1 MYRVYVSI
9 SKLQPLVECLQENC
23 GEESSNY
30 AVLQD
35 NFIKDLQELQKDFEK
50 FSQMVETTIDLNQVC
65 ITEMAMEIKI
75 KIKTRSDILQ
85 GQALVTRI

>member
-50 FSQMVETTIDLNQVC
+50 FHQMVETTIDLKQVC
-65 ITEMAMEIKI
+65 LLLIINQNIKSSS
-75 KIKTRSDILQ
+75 KLVRDIIP
-85 GQALVTRI
+85 A